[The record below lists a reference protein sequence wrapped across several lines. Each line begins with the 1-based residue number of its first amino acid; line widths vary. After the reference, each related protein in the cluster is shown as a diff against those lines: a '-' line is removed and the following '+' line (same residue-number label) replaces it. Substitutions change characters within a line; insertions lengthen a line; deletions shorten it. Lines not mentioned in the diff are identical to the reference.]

1 MKSLIAVIGC
11 IIVSALAGCAAPAQR
26 KAETESDYAVARAK
40 LQTSLSSQRP
50 TTNKT
55 VVKRVVAANALPP
68 EFDETVTL
76 SRGDIASA
84 EDLTRR
90 LFRIVG
96 APIRVTREVEDYL
109 VDRTKRSRD
118 GRPAIVNPS
127 AGSVAFATDENSLYN
142 MSFTGSKRGLID
154 AVAAR
159 IGCYWKWEN
168 GTVTLFMT
176 DTKTFFVVALPGST
190 TATETAKGSESG
202 GARAELEITSQQSV
216 WDELGKTVKSM
227 LTSFGR
233 VVTSPTNGSIVVTDT
248 PDSLERVT
256 KFISEQNRFLSRQ
269 VFMEVQVFN
278 LTLND
283 DSSMGVDLNLAFNH
297 LNKYGIQLVSGG
309 GGAGSNA
316 GSLALSV
323 LDGATGDAGKFKGS
337 SVILNALQAQGNVSN
352 HRTVNVVSLNN
363 HAAPLRI
370 GRTTSYLATS
380 TIATAAN
387 VGSTSS
393 LQPGSVAEGY
403 SINLT
408 PTILEDGAVVL
419 QLNLNISQLRQFRT
433 VVSGNARIELPETD
447 EQSTI
452 QRAILR
458 GGETLMLAGFEQ
470 DTKSYA
476 SNLGIMGIGQKGGS
490 ARTLLV
496 ILVTPTISAPR

>member
-1 MKSLIAVIGC
+1 MFAALGC
-11 IIVSALAGCAAPAQR
+11 LALALLAGCAAPAQR
-26 KAETESDYAVARAK
+26 KAETETDYATARAK
-40 LQTSLSSQRP
+40 LQNSLGSQRP
-50 TTNKT
+50 PVNKT
-55 VVKRVVAANALPP
+55 IVRRIVAANPLPA

-109 VDRTKRSRD
+109 VDRTKRARD
-118 GRPAIVNPS
+118 GRPAVVNPA
-127 AGSVAFATDENSLYN
+127 AGSVQFTSDDNSLYN

-176 DTKTFFVVALPGST
+176 DTKTFFMVALPGST
-190 TATETAKGSESG
+190 KATDTAKGSEVG
-202 GARAELEITSQQSV
+202 GARSELEITSQQSV
-216 WDELGKTVKSM
+216 WDELGRTVKSM

-248 PDSLERVT
+248 PESLERVS
-256 KFISEQNRFLSRQ
+256 KFVSEQNRFLSRQ

-309 GGAGSNA
+309 GGAAPNA
-316 GSLALSV
+316 GAFSLSV
-323 LDGATGDAGKFKGS
+323 LDSATGDAAKFKGS
-337 SVILNALQAQGNVSN
+337 SVIVNALQAQGNVSN

-370 GRTTSYLATS
+370 GRTTGYLATS
-380 TIATAAN
+380 TIATTAN
-387 VGSTSS
+387 VGSTSA
-393 LQPGSVAEGY
+393 LQPGTVAEGY

-408 PTILEDGAVVL
+408 PTILEDSSVVL
-419 QLNLNISQLRQFRT
+419 QLNLNISQLRQLRT
-433 VVSGNARIELPETD
+433 VISGGARIELPETD
-447 EQSTI
+447 DQSTI

-458 GGETLMLAGFEQ
+458 SGETLMLAGFEQ
-470 DTKSYA
+470 DSKTYS
-476 SNLGIMGIGQKGGS
+476 SNLGILGAGQKGGTS
-490 ARTLLV
+490 RTLLV
-496 ILVTPTISAPR
+496 ILVTPTVSAPR